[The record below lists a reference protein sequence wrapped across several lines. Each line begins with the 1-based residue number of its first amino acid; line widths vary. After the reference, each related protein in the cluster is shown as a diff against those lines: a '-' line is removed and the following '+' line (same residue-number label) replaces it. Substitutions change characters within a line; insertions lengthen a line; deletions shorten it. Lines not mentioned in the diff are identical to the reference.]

1 MLDILASFAQ
11 NEVRTLLH
19 VLCSILAAG
28 TYYYFFCIIIGDPM
42 QPTQP
47 KLNERTVRKLIARFG
62 RKSTE
67 KYLQQ
72 YGKTISNYER

>member
-1 MLDILASFAQ
+1 MLDLAVSFAQ
-11 NEVRTLLH
+11 NEFRTLLH
-19 VLCSILAAG
+19 MLCSILAAG
-28 TYYYFFCIIIGDPM
+28 TYYYFFCITIGDPM
-42 QPTQP
+42 QP

>member
-1 MLDILASFAQ
+1 MLDILSSFAQ
-11 NEVRTLLH
+11 NEFRTFLH

-42 QPTQP
+42 QP